1 MVSIG
6 PAPVRLQLE
15 FPTLE
20 LAVVGGVI
28 LILAAF
34 FYLTTSGRIF
44 PSFGRGLM
52 LGLRGLLAKE
62 LRSRSRGLRP
72 LLLLTGYL
80 AALTLGIGGFLALI
94 SQADSIPPAI
104 GVYLFSA
111 LSVGAVLLLA
121 FITPALT
128 AGAISGERERRT
140 LDLLLVTRASA
151 LGLVSGKLLASLFYI
166 LFLLVASLPAFA
178 LVYLFGGVP
187 LRYLGMTMAVAAVT
201 ALAHAALGLLL
212 SALLRRTIFA
222 SVVAYLLV
230 LFLIFGLPLVA
241 TLSSVAA
248 ARTGG
253 TVGSTVVISRPAY
266 SGIAGPSGPMTVSG
280 AAGQPATPR
289 RVLMPP
295 LVYVYASPLLSL
307 ASVLPAG
314 ESVVGNITRGLL
326 MASGGYGAQPG
337 RSAFSQTRTLFH
349 SVYVVGY
356 DAATSQTITVIAWAP
371 WVYHF
376 LLSGAFTMLCLLGAA
391 LTLMPIKPWRAWRM
405 RQQRAVLVTNDA

>member
-1 MVSIG
+1 MNPIG
-6 PAPVRLQLE
+6 PAPMRLQAD
-15 FPTLE
+15 FPTVE
-20 LAVVGGVI
+20 LAILGGV
-28 LILAAF
+28 LLVLAAF

-44 PSFGRGLM
+44 PAFGRGLM

-80 AALTLGIGGFLALI
+80 AALTLGIVGFLTLI
-94 SQADSIPPAI
+94 GQSDSIPPAI
-104 GVYLFSA
+104 GLYLFST

-187 LRYLGMTMAVAAVT
+187 LRYLGMVMAVAAVT
-201 ALAHAALGLLL
+201 ALTHAALGLLL

-230 LFLIFGLPLVA
+230 LLLVFGLPFVVA
-241 TLSSVAA
+241 LSTVALGRA
-248 ARTGG
+248 GAS
-253 TVGSTVVISRPAY
+253 VGSTTVVSRP
-266 SGIAGPSGPMTVSG
+266 SFGGVSTTSMTMTPTG
-280 AAGQPATPR
+280 APAQPTTPP
-289 RVLMPP
+289 RVLAPP
-295 LVYVYASPLLSL
+295 SAYIYASPLLSL

-314 ESVVGNITRGLL
+314 ESVVGNITRGMLL
-326 MASGGYGAQPG
+326 ASGGYGAQSGGP
-337 RSAFSQTRTLFH
+337 AFSQTRTLFH
-349 SVYVVGY
+349 SLYVVGY
-356 DAATSQTITVIAWAP
+356 DPATGQPITVIAWAP

-376 LLSGAFTMLCLLGAA
+376 LLSGAFTVFCLLGAA
-391 LTLMPIKPWRAWRM
+391 LTLMPIKPWRAWRI
-405 RQQRAVLVTNDA
+405 RRRRAILVTNDA